1 MSNLLKRA
9 SSFRTNQAKAGNTGL
24 MLACEVARH
33 MVEHKDWRPA
43 ARLIKGLKHTPADQ
57 SKMRVLVGHA
67 LEGVSYKKDDTH
79 AEGGIF
85 TLKDARLSNKIALMD
100 EAVEAGLSFRSKELH
115 DSLRPCTKKKEF
127 DMDAYIKRVQK
138 KLADEGVDIPV
149 FIGRM
154 KAAEPVHNPGE
165 I

>member
-9 SSFRTNQAKAGNTGL
+9 SSFGTNQAKAGNTGL

-33 MVEHKDWRPA
+33 MIVHKDWRPA

-57 SKMRVLVGHA
+57 SKMRVLIGHA
-67 LEGVSYKKDDTH
+67 LEGVKYKKDDSH
-79 AEGGIF
+79 AEGCTF

-100 EAVEAGLSFRSKELH
+100 EAVEAGLSFRSAELH
-115 DSLRPCTKKKEF
+115 ESLRPEVEKKAF
-127 DMDAYIKRVQK
+127 DVDAYIKRVQK
-138 KLADEGVDIPV
+138 KLADEGVEIPV

-154 KAAEPVHNPGE
+154 KADAPAHNPAE

>member
-9 SSFRTNQAKAGNTGL
+9 SLFGTNQAKAGNAGL
-24 MLACEVARH
+24 MLACEVVRH

-57 SKMRVLVGHA
+57 SKMRLLIGYA

-79 AEGGIF
+79 AEGGTF
-85 TLKDARLSNKIALMD
+85 TLKDARLSNKIALME

-115 DSLRPCTKKKEF
+115 ESLRPVVGKKEF
-127 DMDAYIKRVQK
+127 DVDAYIKRVQA
-138 KLADEGVDIPV
+138 KLEAEGVPMPV
-149 FIGRM
+149 FVGKM
-154 KAAEPVHNPGE
+154 KAAAPAHDPEE